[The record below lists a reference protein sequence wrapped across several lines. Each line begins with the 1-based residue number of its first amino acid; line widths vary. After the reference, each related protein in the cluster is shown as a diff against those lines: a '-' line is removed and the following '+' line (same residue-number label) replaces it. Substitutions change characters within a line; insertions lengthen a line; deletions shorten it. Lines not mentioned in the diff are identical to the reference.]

1 LLSDALA
8 DASKL
13 CMKLISERL
22 ELEIQMNSILPF
34 QFDAKLLLLVSRMQ
48 LEIISVLASVLDCL
62 HQFDPKQ

>member
-1 LLSDALA
+1 LLSDALV

-13 CMKLISERL
+13 CMKLINERL

-48 LEIISVLASVLDCL
+48 LEVTSVLASFLDCL
-62 HQFDPKQ
+62 HQFDSKQ

>member
-8 DASKL
+8 NVSKL

-22 ELEIQMNSILPF
+22 ELEIQMNFILPF
-34 QFDAKLLLLVSRMQ
+34 QFDAKLHLLVSRMQ
-48 LEIISVLASVLDCL
+48 LEITSVLASFLDCL